1 MNNKKLSTRSSSLK
15 AVFAA
20 VTSIFCGIL
29 IISFEIRYSNDFRYS
44 PSLMEP
50 SDHHL
55 ALFFTHSGIEEE
67 SAKTLME
74 KAVARSGIIVIN
86 NTTLLFGN
94 FRIK

>member
-1 MNNKKLSTRSSSLK
+1 
-15 AVFAA
+15 
-20 VTSIFCGIL
+20 
-29 IISFEIRYSNDFRYS
+29 
-44 PSLMEP
+44 MES

-55 ALFFTHSGIEEE
+55 ALFFTHTGIEEE

-74 KAVARSGIIVIN
+74 KAVASNGIIAIN